1 MYTIAY
7 AHLHNRYD
15 AEDAVSEAFIHII
28 KHIEKFKDPASNAT
42 LGLIYVITHRCAIK
56 IFNKNKPIIDVL
68 EEEIDYYAEHFE
80 YNIEDIIME
89 NEKKLRCIE
98 VFGKLEKIYLDV
110 LIMRFDY
117 GFSFDKISK
126 ILGISSSNARM
137 RYTRAI
143 KVIKKRMENSFDTEK
158 QDFES

>member
-1 MYTIAY
+1 
-7 AHLHNRYD
+7 
-15 AEDAVSEAFIHII
+15 
-28 KHIEKFKDPASNAT
+28 
-42 LGLIYVITHRCAIK
+42 
-56 IFNKNKPIIDVL
+56 
-68 EEEIDYYAEHFE
+68 
-80 YNIEDIIME
+80 ME

>member
-1 MYTIAY
+1 MLLSEILSVENEKRNLIAQELYIRYKNKMYTIAY

-80 YNIEDIIME
+80 
-89 NEKKLRCIE
+89 
-98 VFGKLEKIYLDV
+98 
-110 LIMRFDY
+110 
-117 GFSFDKISK
+117 
-126 ILGISSSNARM
+126 
-137 RYTRAI
+137 
-143 KVIKKRMENSFDTEK
+143 
-158 QDFES
+158 

>member
-1 MYTIAY
+1 
-7 AHLHNRYD
+7 
-15 AEDAVSEAFIHII
+15 
-28 KHIEKFKDPASNAT
+28 
-42 LGLIYVITHRCAIK
+42 
-56 IFNKNKPIIDVL
+56 
-68 EEEIDYYAEHFE
+68 
-80 YNIEDIIME
+80 
-89 NEKKLRCIE
+89 
-98 VFGKLEKIYLDV
+98 
-110 LIMRFDY
+110 MRFDY